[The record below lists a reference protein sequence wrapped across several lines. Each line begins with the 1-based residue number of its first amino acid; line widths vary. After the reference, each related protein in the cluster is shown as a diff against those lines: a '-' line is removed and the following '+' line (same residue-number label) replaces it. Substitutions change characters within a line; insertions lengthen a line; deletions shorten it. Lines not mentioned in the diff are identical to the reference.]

1 MKCANICKGSHILM
15 ILKSLIFISLGAI
28 FYNFYFTDVVNKFA
42 EKDTTLINSQ
52 ETIEE
57 NERTSPYITFCMAP
71 KAKKSIIDRYK
82 LSRGVVNEPNS
93 NDKKVLISLNKTI
106 DALFREVTYKLHRDF
121 SLHIN
126 LWLYD
131 NEFGWTNYT
140 SKMKE
145 GSENFIEVCL
155 KLTMSSVEY
164 VCNFQNQS
172 LTMKLRLIV

>member
-1 MKCANICKGSHILM
+1 MKCANICKGSHVLM

-106 DALFREVTYKLHRDF
+106 DALFREVTFKLDQDF
-121 SLHIN
+121 YFSIG
-126 LWLYD
+126 LWFYED
-131 NEFGWTNYT
+131 KFGWIKY
-140 SKMKE
+140 SKKMKE
-145 GSENFIEVCL
+145 GSDNYIEVQIID
-155 KLTMSSVEY
+155 LT
-164 VCNFQNQS
+164 
-172 LTMKLRLIV
+172 

>member
-1 MKCANICKGSHILM
+1 MRCAIICKGSHIIL
-15 ILKSLIFISLGAI
+15 ILKSLIFISLASI
-28 FYNFYFTDVVNKFA
+28 FYIFYFTDVVNKFA

-57 NERTSPYITFCMAP
+57 NERTFPFITFCMAP
-71 KAKKSIIDRYK
+71 KAKNSIIDRYK

-121 SLHIN
+121 YLLIN
-126 LWLYD
+126 LWFYD

-145 GSENFIEVCL
+145 GSDNFIEVSL
-155 KLTMSSVEY
+155 KLTMSSLEY
-164 VCNFQNQS
+164 VCSFQTQS
-172 LTMKLRLIV
+172 LTLATV

>member
-1 MKCANICKGSHILM
+1 MKYAIICKGSHILM
-15 ILKSLIFISLGAI
+15 ILKSSIFISLAAI
-28 FYNFYFTDVVNKFA
+28 FYIFYVTDVVNKFS

-57 NERTSPYITFCMAP
+57 NERTSPFITFCMAP
-71 KAKKSIIDRYK
+71 KAKKSIIDGYK
-82 LSRGVVNEPNS
+82 LSRGVINEPNS

-121 SLHIN
+121 YLIIN
-126 LWLYD
+126 LWFYD

-155 KLTMSSVEY
+155 KLTTSSVEY
-164 VCNFQNQS
+164 VCNFQKQS
-172 LTMKLRLIV
+172 QTLKLKYIV